1 LLLYRPLQDAPYWAH
16 LLRSLF
22 ADHPAAFY
30 PYHLAAFL
38 CVLAVIGLPVAL
50 SGATLPLIFHQLR
63 RETGELGDVAGR
75 LYSWNTLGSL
85 LGALL
90 GGYAL
95 LFWLD
100 LHQVFRVA
108 TVALAVG
115 AVLVTRRVMGI
126 ASPAATAAML
136 VPALLALGLLPAW
149 SPDRLSS
156 GPFRHRAPTPSTAE
170 GPTAFFD
177 HINTTSVAFYT
188 DDPTSSV
195 AVREEHDSK
204 GEFHRSIVNNGKS
217 DGDAPSE
224 HLTMAFVSLLP
235 ALLAEKAERA
245 FVIGFGTGVTAGEF
259 AALDSA
265 QEVVVAEISPGVIE
279 AAPLF
284 DFANQGASRHPKLRM
299 VRGDAY
305 RTLLRSEGSFDVI
318 ASEPSNPWVTG
329 VEMLFSREFLEAAR
343 DRLTPGGVFAQWFHI
358 YETDAE
364 TVAMVLRTYAS
375 VFEHVAVWYA
385 IGADLMLLGLP
396 DPESALDL
404 ERLAARVRRPDFAA
418 ALRRC
423 GIGGLPQL
431 LAHELLP
438 VGVIDAESLPGELH
452 TLLHPRLSHL
462 AARAFFSGG
471 IGDLPPTTTRDAAR
485 RGAANSLLRR
495 LSARRGGRLPEEV
508 RRRLITEVCEY
519 RGNEC
524 LTLLAHWA
532 HEVPNSPARQRLLA
546 KIRETPS
553 AARRT
558 KLALLE
564 PLSRL
569 YGTALEVESKQVL
582 SSAQRATQLFS
593 TYYHHA
599 APFSREL
606 LAQLWRRCESEPSQR
621 LRCLEARADAER
633 TLGRF

>member
-1 LLLYRPLQDAPYWAH
+1 
-16 LLRSLF
+16 
-22 ADHPAAFY
+22 
-30 PYHLAAFL
+30 
-38 CVLAVIGLPVAL
+38 
-50 SGATLPLIFHQLR
+50 
-63 RETGELGDVAGR
+63 
-75 LYSWNTLGSL
+75 
-85 LGALL
+85 
-90 GGYAL
+90 
-95 LFWLD
+95 
-100 LHQVFRVA
+100 
-108 TVALAVG
+108 
-115 AVLVTRRVMGI
+115 
-126 ASPAATAAML
+126 
-136 VPALLALGLLPAW
+136 
-149 SPDRLSS
+149 
-156 GPFRHRAPTPSTAE
+156 
-170 GPTAFFD
+170 
-177 HINTTSVAFYT
+177 
-188 DDPTSSV
+188 
-195 AVREEHDSK
+195 
-204 GEFHRSIVNNGKS
+204 
-217 DGDAPSE
+217 
-224 HLTMAFVSLLP
+224 
-235 ALLAEKAERA
+235 
-245 FVIGFGTGVTAGEF
+245 
-259 AALDSA
+259 
-265 QEVVVAEISPGVIE
+265 
-279 AAPLF
+279 
-284 DFANQGASRHPKLRM
+284 M
-299 VRGDAY
+299 VRSDAY
-305 RTLLRSEGSFDVI
+305 RALLRSEGSFDVI

-343 DRLTPGGVFAQWFHI
+343 DRLTPGGVFAQWFHT

-385 IGADLMLLGLP
+385 MGPDLILLGLP
-396 DPESALDL
+396 DPQSALDL

-423 GIGGLPQL
+423 GMRGLLEL

-471 IGDLPPTTTRDAAR
+471 RGALPLTATPAAAR

-495 LSARRGGRLPEEV
+495 LSARRGGRLPEEA
-508 RRRLITEVCEY
+508 RRRLVTEVCEH

-532 HEVPNSPARQRLLA
+532 HEVPDSPARSEFVA
-546 KIRETPS
+546 KIRERP
-553 AARRT
+553 AAAART

-582 SSAQRATQLFS
+582 SAAKRATQHFS

-606 LAQLWRRCESEPSQR
+606 LAGLWRRCGFDPSQQ

-633 TLGRF
+633 TLGKL